1 MYFAKKILGS
11 KDILYLECAILRVL
25 SLGRRRRADFVQMR
39 LGFQVV
45 GEVRPADPLV
55 AHRAVFLGVV
65 LALVHVEVAEVV

>member
-1 MYFAKKILGS
+1 MNEIARLSGGLQC
-11 KDILYLECAILRVL
+11 DVL
-25 SLGRRRRADFVQMR
+25 VVR
-39 LGFQVV
+39 LGFEVV